1 MKTLNLHRHILL
13 STKSSLSK
21 NNAFIWSTNRSN
33 GVLSRGGSLRMGA
46 YLKIHLKRLS
56 LFWDLLPQQWLNQND
71 RKLKSFVIFNTC
83 TNSLPTTPLPINE
96 DRLKGS
102 PLLYSTS
109 LSIAFSMALDNAL
122 FSKLPQELKFT
133 GQRICYSSVSF
144 FLSNLPHPALS
155 GMPDLC
161 HNKHPPPG
169 EHLVMNNSITWTQ
182 RCQFF
187 SHFPTLPMRHHF

>member
-56 LFWDLLPQQWLNQND
+56 LFWDLLPQQWLNQNG

-109 LSIAFSMALDNAL
+109 LSIAFSTALDNAL
-122 FSKLPQELKFT
+122 FSKFPQELKFT

-144 FLSNLPHPALS
+144 FFIKSPSSCPLWHARS
-155 GMPDLC
+155 MP
-161 HNKHPPPG
+161 
-169 EHLVMNNSITWTQ
+169 Q
-182 RCQFF
+182 
-187 SHFPTLPMRHHF
+187 